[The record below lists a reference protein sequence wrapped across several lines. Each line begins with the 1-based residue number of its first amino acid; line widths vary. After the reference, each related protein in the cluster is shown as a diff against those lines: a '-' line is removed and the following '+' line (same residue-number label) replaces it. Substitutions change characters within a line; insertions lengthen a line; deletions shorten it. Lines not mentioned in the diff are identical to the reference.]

1 MPEAVVVKET
11 KAQRIERLKREKN
24 PWEAFDEVRAFA
36 REGRSSVVPEW
47 ASAYFKWWGIYTQGD
62 GVGVTGGK
70 GGEGLATDYFMMRIG
85 IPNGILTASQ
95 LRTIGSLT
103 RKYAR
108 NLADITVR
116 QNIQLH
122 WLTIE
127 SLPEVVDALDA
138 IGLSPKGACGDVVR
152 NVTGCPLAGVA
163 ADEFIDASPLAF
175 EIAELLTANPEFY
188 NLPRKFKISATGC
201 PSWCSYPEIN
211 DIGFTAVRN
220 RGEVGYS
227 VRVGGGL
234 STDPHLAVRLDAF
247 ILPHQ
252 AAAVARAIT
261 EIFRDQQGLRES
273 RDRARLKY
281 LFLKEGWTADSF
293 LAELQS
299 RLDFP
304 LLPGAPEERAQRCPP
319 RPRRHSSAAPD
330 RLQLC
335 RAPLCCADASAASS
349 LRPLPNSPSASAAAR
364 LRATTSQNLVFVD
377 IPNNRAVE
385 LAAELGKIGLQVEGS
400 SFWRGAV
407 ACTGTEFCKL
417 AITET
422 KGFTRWLVDELE
434 ERLPEFDQQ
443 LKLHVTGCPNSCGQH
458 WIADIGIEGKK
469 IKHEGKLIDAYYFCL
484 GGAVGQ
490 HAAIARPVGYP
501 LPCAAR
507 SRCDRA
513 PAAPIPR
520 RPRAGGEPS
529 RLVQPPFQRRTPRPS
544 GRRSSRSGRA
554 RCAGRPRASRS
565 RRLMSHAAHLP
576 EARWPPLPARRRG
589 QRRARKDRQPA
600 QDRTGS
606 HRSRSRGPARDP
618 AACGSKASS
627 TGIAAA
633 LNWPTSMA
641 TFSSSP
647 RPNSPQVNAAVYR
660 GLR

>member
-1 MPEAVVVKET
+1 MPESVVVKET

-36 REGRSSVVPEW
+36 RQGRSSVVPEW

-62 GVGVTGGK
+62 GVGATGGK

-116 QNIQLH
+116 QNIQMH

-163 ADEFIDASPLAF
+163 ADELIDASPLAL
-175 EIAELLTANPEFY
+175 EIAEMLTANPDFY

-247 ILPHQ
+247 VLPHQ
-252 AAAVARAIT
+252 AASVARAIT

-273 RDRARLKY
+273 RDRARLKH

-304 LLPGAPEERAQRCPP
+304 LLPAVPEELPSDVHRDHVGIHPQRQAGFSYVGASVL
-319 RPRRHSSAAPD
+319 RG
-330 RLQLC
+330 RLSGDQLE
-335 RAPLCCADASAASS
+335 
-349 LRPLPNSPSASAAAR
+349 AAAELAER
-364 LRATTSQNLVFVD
+364 FGSGSLRATTSQNLVFVD
-377 IPNNRAVE
+377 IPNSRAIE
-385 LAAELGKIGLQVEGS
+385 LAAELGQIGLQVEGS

-434 ERLPEFDQQ
+434 ERLP
-443 LKLHVTGCPNSCGQH
+443 GSISNSS
-458 WIADIGIEGKK
+458 
-469 IKHEGKLIDAYYFCL
+469 FT
-484 GGAVGQ
+484 
-490 HAAIARPVGYP
+490 
-501 LPCAAR
+501 
-507 SRCDRA
+507 S
-513 PAAPIPR
+513 PAAPIVAASTGSPTSAS
-520 RPRAGGEPS
+520 RA
-529 RLVQPPFQRRTPRPS
+529 
-544 GRRSSRSGRA
+544 RRSSTTASSSTPTISASAA
-554 RCAGRPRASRS
+554 RLANTRPLLAPW
-565 RRLMSHAAHLP
+565 AIVA
-576 EARWPPLPARRRG
+576 
-589 QRRARKDRQPA
+589 QRR
-600 QDRTGS
+600 
-606 HRSRSRGPARDP
+606 
-618 AACGSKASS
+618 
-627 TGIAAA
+627 
-633 LNWPTSMA
+633 
-641 TFSSSP
+641 SSP
-647 RPNSPQVNAAVYR
+647 RPLNVCSAITSPTERRKRTFARGSAVIPTMNSAAIWLER
-660 GLR
+660 SSRQ